1 MGIQMTKWIK
11 IDRSLWGLSAAIIF
25 FDKVSVYAGKSESWG
40 IGVKVSF
47 YDRSLTFE
55 ILNLY
60 MGIEIFHKNYS
71 EYDWSPYD

>member
-1 MGIQMTKWIK
+1 MPKWIK
-11 IDRSLWGLSAAIIF
+11 IDKSLWGLSAAIIF
-25 FDKVSVYAGKSESWG
+25 FDKVSLYAGRSESWG
-40 IGVKVSF
+40 IGIKVSP

-60 MGIEIFHKNYS
+60 VGVEIFHKKYS